1 MISTRQEKLLA
12 YIVLEY
18 VKTTKPVG
26 STGICDKLGVSSA
39 TVRNDMAALEDM
51 GYLEKNHISSGRIP
65 SATGYKYYVDHLME
79 PKNLNGEEMLK
90 LQTIFSNQSLKLSDA
105 ITDAMAIVSELTN
118 YTTVVLGKTSHDNLL
133 KQIEAVP
140 INDESLIAILVTDKG
155 YVEHKEINFRE
166 RYDLNEIRQTV
177 NLINK
182 LLVGTPV
189 DEVGNKLEFEIK
201 PIIGNYIKQHELF
214 YEAFYQAF
222 NEFKE
227 NTNVRVKGR
236 NNFLKQPDFG
246 NIEKIRNV
254 INQFDDPDFIKKIE
268 SHESG
273 IKCYIG
279 EETNIDDDVAVIK
292 MQYNVN
298 GEEGTIAIIGPK
310 RMEYN
315 RVMTLLNYIK
325 KNIEVKDE

>member
-1 MISTRQEKLLA
+1 MISERQEKLLS

-65 SATGYKYYVDHLME
+65 SAIGYKYYVDHLME

-90 LQTIFSNQSLKLSDA
+90 LQTIFTNQSLKLSDA

-133 KQIEAVP
+133 KQVEAVP
-140 INDESLIAILVTDKG
+140 ISDEALIAILITDKG
-155 YVEHKEINFRE
+155 YVEHKEINFHE
-166 RYDLNEIRQTV
+166 RYDLNEIKQTIS
-177 NLINK
+177 LINK

-189 DEVGNKLEFEIK
+189 DEISNKLEFEIK
-201 PIIGNYIKQHELF
+201 PVIGSYIKQHEVL
-214 YEAFYQAF
+214 YEAFYRAF
-222 NEFKE
+222 NDFKD
-227 NTNVRVKGR
+227 NTNVRFKGR
-236 NNFLKQPDFG
+236 NNFLKQPEFT
-246 NIEKIRNV
+246 NIDKIRNV
-254 INQFDDPDFIKKIE
+254 ISQFDEPDFIKKIE
-268 SHESG
+268 SNESG

-279 EETNIDDDVAVIK
+279 EESNIDEDVAVIK

-325 KNIEVKDE
+325 ENIEVKDE